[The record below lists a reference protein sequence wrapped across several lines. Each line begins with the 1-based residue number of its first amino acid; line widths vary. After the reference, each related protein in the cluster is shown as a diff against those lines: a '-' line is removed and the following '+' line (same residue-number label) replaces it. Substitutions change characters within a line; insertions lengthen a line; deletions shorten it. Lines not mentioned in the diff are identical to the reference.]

1 MHLSTEFPL
10 IVRRMNGLLEITL
23 DRPRKA
29 NALTAAML
37 GQLEETIADARA
49 DEVVVL
55 QSSAPRL
62 FCAGA
67 DIREFA
73 GGALPQQEVALL
85 ALIGT
90 MARSRAPIIAVA
102 GGRASGA
109 GAILLALTDVV
120 IAADDLRVACPEF
133 VFGMYPIIVEAVL
146 QSRLPL
152 AIAAQ
157 LCVGARELTAKQAL
171 DLGIATEVLP
181 SDGFTD
187 AARSRVVHYVERSAG
202 LSAMRRARNMC
213 PSTDALDR
221 QLKAV
226 APLMLENFAAPGVAA
241 RVQQYLDGLSKR

>member
-1 MHLSTEFPL
+1 MSTDFSL
-10 IVRRMNGLLEITL
+10 VVRRTNGLLEISL
-23 DRPRKA
+23 DRPQKA

-37 GQLEETIADARA
+37 KQLEATIADARA

-55 QSSAPRL
+55 QSTSPRL

-90 MARSRAPIIAVA
+90 MARSRAPIIAIA

-109 GAILLALTDVV
+109 GALLLALADVV

-146 QSRLPL
+146 QSRLPS
-152 AIAAQ
+152 AIATQ
-157 LCVGARELTAKQAL
+157 LCVGARELTADQAFE
-171 DLGIATEVLP
+171 LGIATEVLP
-181 SDGFTD
+181 VDSFTES
-187 AARSRVVHYVERSAG
+187 ARSRVVHYVERSAG
-202 LSAMRRARNMC
+202 LSTMRRARNIC
-213 PSTDALDR
+213 PSTEALDR
-221 QLKAV
+221 QLKVV
-226 APLMLENFAAPGVAA
+226 APLMLENFSAPGVGE
-241 RVQQYLDGLSKR
+241 RVRQYLDGLSKR